1 MLKVLFIISLFII
14 YKLVNC
20 EINKRASSD
29 IAYFEQCEWQT
40 EIDRTVN
47 ILNFSKF
54 VSFMLFILTS
64 ISFSLLWS

>member
-14 YKLVNC
+14 YKLINN
-20 EINKRASSD
+20 ELNKRASSD

-54 VSFMLFILTS
+54 VSFMLFVFAS
-64 ISFSLLWS
+64 VSFSLLWS